1 MASVARNVHK
11 LYVANIPWTV
21 GHLEL
26 KQYFSKFGQV
36 SNASII
42 FDKNTGLSRNFGF
55 IVYTNSEGVET
66 ACNHTEH
73 KLEGN
78 ILKVQVSQ
86 NS

>member
-21 GHLEL
+21 GNVEL

-36 SNASII
+36 SNASVI
-42 FDKNTGLSRNFGF
+42 FDKNTGLSKNFGF
-55 IVYTNSEGVET
+55 VLYANFEGIDT
-66 ACNHTEH
+66 ACKCTEH

-86 NS
+86 NP